1 MGKTPKTITNRL
13 KDKIINDTCTLVES
27 KKEKEDIQLFK
38 QYTDSTSQ
46 FRSVTYP
53 FVAVLRKK
61 FEQLFI

>member
-53 FVAVLRKK
+53 LVAVLRKK